1 MKHEL
6 ARALYTLLAHLLLP
20 LVLARLAW
28 QGMRQPAYW
37 RRWSERFGFPTVD
50 GSMQGAIWFHAV
62 SVGEAN
68 SAVPLVARM
77 REAHPELPVLISTVT
92 STGAESVRR
101 QLDGVA
107 SHRYVPYD
115 LPWAVSG
122 FLKRV
127 RPRVLVL
134 MEAELWPNVLRGCA
148 RRGVPV
154 VLVNARISEKSFR
167 RYRRLSWL
175 SQPMLH
181 NVTSVAAQSK
191 QNADR
196 LIALG
201 MEAARVTVSGNIKFD
216 LELPTDLKARAQ
228 ATRALLGLDRPVWIA
243 ASTHPGEE
251 AAVLEAHR
259 LVLGHRADCLLL
271 LAPRHPQRFAEVEAL
286 IKERGLR
293 CAQRSAGKTAAP
305 QDQVFLLD
313 SLGELLEFYAAADL
327 AFVGGS
333 LENLGGH
340 NMLEAAAVGIPV
352 LSGPYVSNVAEI
364 SRLLREAGAAQVVQ
378 DSNELARSVMVLL
391 SNPSLRQEWGRRGQ
405 RVVEENRGAA
415 DYVTA
420 LITSQIS
427 APPMCNLVH
436 R

>member
-6 ARALYTLLAHLLLP
+6 ARSTYTLLAHLLLP
-20 LVLARLAW
+20 LVLTRLAW

-37 RRWSERFGFPTVD
+37 HHWPERFGFAAVD
-50 GSMQGAIWFHAV
+50 GSVQGVIWFHAA

-68 SAVPLVARM
+68 SAVPLVARL
-77 REAHPELPVLISTVT
+77 RNTHPELPVLISTMT
-92 STGAESVRR
+92 PTGAESVHR

-107 SHRYVPYD
+107 IHRYVPYD
-115 LPWAVSG
+115 LPWAVRG

-134 MEAELWPNVLRGCA
+134 MEAELWPNMLRGCA
-148 RRGVPV
+148 QRGVPI
-154 VLVNARISEKSFR
+154 VLANARISEKSFR

-175 SQPMLH
+175 ARAMLQ
-181 NVTSVAAQSK
+181 NVTVIAAQSE
-191 QNADR
+191 QDAER

-201 MEAARVTVSGNIKFD
+201 ADASRVNVSGNIKFD
-216 LELPTDLKARAQ
+216 LDLPADFKTRAQ
-228 ATRALLGLDRPVWIA
+228 ARRALLGLDRPVWIA

-271 LAPRHPQRFAEVEAL
+271 LAPRHPQRFAEVGAL
-286 IKERGLR
+286 IRERGLR
-293 CAQRSAGKTAAP
+293 CAQRSAGKTPTP

-313 SLGELLEFYAAADL
+313 SLGELLQFYAAADL

-333 LENLGGH
+333 LANVGGH
-340 NMLEAAAVGIPV
+340 NMLEPAAVGIPV
-352 LSGPYVSNVAEI
+352 LSGPYVSNFAEI

-378 DSNELARSVMVLL
+378 DSKQLAGGVEALL
-391 SNPSLRQEWGRRGQ
+391 SNPPLRQERGRRGQ
-405 RVVEENRGAA
+405 RVVEQNRGAA

-427 APPMCNLVH
+427 AIA
-436 R
+436 

>member
-6 ARALYTLLAHLLLP
+6 ARAFYTLLAHLLLP

-68 SAVPLVARM
+68 SAVPLVARL
-77 REAHPELPVLISTVT
+77 REAHPEFPVLISTT
-92 STGAESVRR
+92 TPTGAERVRR

-127 RPRVLVL
+127 RPRLLVL
-134 MEAELWPNVLRGCA
+134 MEAELWPNLLRGCT

-154 VLVNARISEKSFR
+154 VLANARISEKSFH

-175 SQPMLH
+175 TQAMLQ
-181 NVTSVAAQSK
+181 NVTAVAAQTRED
-191 QNADR
+191 AER
-196 LIALG
+196 LVALG
-201 MEAARVTVSGNIKFD
+201 VEASRVNVSGNIKFD
-216 LELPTDLKARAQ
+216 LELPADLKARAQ

-243 ASTHPGEE
+243 ASTHAGEE
-251 AAVLEAHR
+251 ATVLEAHR
-259 LVLGHRADCLLL
+259 LVLGYREDCLLL
-271 LAPRHPQRFAEVEAL
+271 LAPRHPPRFAEVGEL
-286 IKERGLR
+286 IKERGFRYL
-293 CAQRSAGKTAAP
+293 QRSAGKTAAP

-313 SLGELLEFYAAADL
+313 SLGELLEFYAATDL

-333 LENLGGH
+333 LENVGGH
-340 NMLEAAAVGIPV
+340 NMLEPAAVGIPV
-352 LSGPYVSNVAEI
+352 LTGPYVSNFLEI
-364 SRLLREAGAAQVVQ
+364 SGLLSEAGAIQIVHDSIGLADKVVK
-378 DSNELARSVMVLL
+378 LL
-391 SNPSLRQEWGRRGQ
+391 SDPSLRQEWGRRGQ
-405 RVVEENRGAA
+405 QVIDRNKGAA
-415 DYVTA
+415 VRVAA
-420 LITSQIS
+420 LIKACIGTCDTVS
-427 APPMCNLVH
+427 
-436 R
+436 

>member
-6 ARALYTLLAHLLLP
+6 STAIYTLLAHLLLP

-37 RRWSERFGFPTVD
+37 QRLPERFGFAAVD
-50 GSMQGAIWFHAV
+50 SSMQGAIWFHAV

-77 REAHPELPVLISTVT
+77 REACPELPVLISTMT
-92 STGAESVRR
+92 PTGAECVRH

-107 SHRYVPYD
+107 VHRYVPYD
-115 LPWAVSG
+115 LPWAVRG
-122 FLKRV
+122 FLRRV
-127 RPRVLVL
+127 RPRILVL

-148 RRGVPV
+148 RLGVPV
-154 VLVNARISEKSFR
+154 VLANARISEKSFR
-167 RYRRLSWL
+167 RYQRLSWL
-175 SQPMLH
+175 TQAMLR
-181 NVTSVAAQSK
+181 NVTVIAAQST
-191 QNADR
+191 QDAAR

-201 MEAARVTVSGNIKFD
+201 VQASRVNVSGNIKFD
-216 LELPTDLKARAQ
+216 LELPANLKARAQ

-243 ASTHPGEE
+243 ASTHAGEE

-259 LVLGHRADCLLL
+259 LVLTQRAECLLL
-271 LAPRHPQRFAEVEAL
+271 LAPRHPQRFAEVGAL
-286 IKERGLR
+286 LKEQGFRYV
-293 CAQRSAGKTAAP
+293 QRSAGKTAAP

-313 SLGELLEFYAAADL
+313 YLGELLEFYAAADL

-333 LENLGGH
+333 LENVGGH

-352 LSGPYVSNVAEI
+352 LSGPYVSNFTEI

-378 DSNELARSVMVLL
+378 DSSELARSVMMLL
-391 SNPSLRQEWGRRGQ
+391 SNPPLRQEWGRRGQ
-405 RVVEENRGAA
+405 HVVEQNRGAA
-415 DYVTA
+415 DCVTS
-420 LITSQIS
+420 LIKSQIC
-427 APPMCNLVH
+427 ALA
-436 R
+436 

>member
-6 ARALYTLLAHLLLP
+6 ARAIYTLLAHLLLP
-20 LVLARLAW
+20 LVLVRLAG

-37 RRWSERFGFPTVD
+37 LRWSERFGFAAVD

-68 SAVPLVARM
+68 AAVPLVARM
-77 REAHPELPVLISTVT
+77 RQACPELPVLISTMT
-92 STGAESVRR
+92 PTGAERVRR

-148 RRGVPV
+148 RHGVPV
-154 VLVNARISEKSFR
+154 VLANARISEKSFR
-167 RYRRLSWL
+167 RYQRLSWL
-175 SQPMLH
+175 TRAMLQS
-181 NVTSVAAQSK
+181 VTAVAAQSK
-191 QNADR
+191 QDAER

-201 MEAARVTVSGNIKFD
+201 VQTSRVNVSGNIKFD
-216 LELPTDLKARAQ
+216 LELPADLKPRAQ
-228 ATRALLGLDRPVWIA
+228 AIRARLGLDRPVWIA
-243 ASTHPGEE
+243 ASTHAGEE

-259 LVLGHRADCLLL
+259 LLLTQRAECLLL
-271 LAPRHPQRFAEVEAL
+271 LAPRHPQRFGEVGAL
-286 IKERGLR
+286 IKEQGFRYVP
-293 CAQRSAGKTAAP
+293 RSAGKTAAP

-333 LENLGGH
+333 LENAGGH
-340 NMLEAAAVGIPV
+340 NMLEPAALGIPV
-352 LSGPYVSNVAEI
+352 LSGPYFSNFADI
-364 SRLLREAGAAQVVQ
+364 SRLLREAGAMQVVQ
-378 DSNELARSVMVLL
+378 DSKELAGGVLALL
-391 SNPSLRQEWGRRGQ
+391 SNPPLRQEWGQRGQ
-405 RVVEENRGAA
+405 RVVEQNRGAA
-415 DYVTA
+415 DRVTA
-420 LITSQIS
+420 LITSQIC
-427 APPMCNLVH
+427 ALA
-436 R
+436 